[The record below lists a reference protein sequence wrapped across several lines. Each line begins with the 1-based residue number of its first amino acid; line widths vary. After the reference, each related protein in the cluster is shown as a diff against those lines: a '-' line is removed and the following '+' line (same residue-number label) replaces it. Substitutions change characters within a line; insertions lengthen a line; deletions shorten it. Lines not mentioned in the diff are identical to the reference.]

1 MRVFAAELKKLLI
14 LFRADPKSL
23 AAGVIA
29 PTIILIIFALTFGD
43 FNPLKLAWVNEDR
56 GPYGAMLEE
65 AVFSQISPLGDRP
78 YFEEFA
84 AGYEQA
90 MELYNQGKVNGVIVV
105 GEDFSSALSGG
116 GSASIDYIFNNYNTD
131 MAKNLRLYLDE
142 GILAFYRAADPGV
155 RIEVEERLNVE
166 TQLPWF
172 DIIAVAVFLLAFLLG
187 SMFNMLYLFYKEKV
201 DETLCEY
208 RLSPNGIW
216 ASLLARV
223 LVALLAGTITAL
235 VNAALAYVISGVNIA
250 AFLPGI
256 IPTLLVLG
264 VTYVFFAEIAA
275 LLSDSFSGAAVFTMA
290 STVVLWFLSGATASI
305 KYSTGILRAIAL
317 AIPNTYGLSRI
328 RGEIFAMDPSVGG
341 ILGAEAGWLIM
352 AAYALAAAF
361 IAFRVYRKKL
371 ARMVV

>member
-1 MRVFAAELKKLLI
+1 MRVFLAELKKLLI
-14 LFRADPKSL
+14 LFKADPKSL
-23 AAGVIA
+23 AAGIIA

-78 YFEEFA
+78 YFEELA

-223 LVALLAGTITAL
+223 LMALLAGTITAL
-235 VNAALAYVISGVNIA
+235 VNAALVYVISGVNIA

-256 IPTLLVLG
+256 FPPLLVLG

-352 AAYALAAAF
+352 AAYALAAAA

>member
-14 LFRADPKSL
+14 LFKADPKSL
-23 AAGVIA
+23 AAGIIA

-43 FNPLKLAWVNEDR
+43 FNPLKLAWVNEDS

-223 LVALLAGTITAL
+223 LMALLAGTITAL

-352 AAYALAAAF
+352 AAYALAAAL

>member
-14 LFRADPKSL
+14 LFKADPKSL
-23 AAGVIA
+23 AAGIIA

-264 VTYVFFAEIAA
+264 VTYVFFAEIVA
-275 LLSDSFSGAAVFTMA
+275 LLSNSFSGAAVFTMA

>member
-1 MRVFAAELKKLLI
+1 MRVFLAELKKLLI

-223 LVALLAGTITAL
+223 LMALLAGTITAL

-352 AAYALAAAF
+352 AAYALAAAL
-361 IAFRVYRKKL
+361 IALRVYRKKL

>member
-14 LFRADPKSL
+14 LFKADPKSL
-23 AAGVIA
+23 AAGIIA

-78 YFEEFA
+78 YFEELA

-352 AAYALAAAF
+352 AAYALAAAL

>member
-1 MRVFAAELKKLLI
+1 MRVFLAELKKLLI

-166 TQLPWF
+166 AQLPWF

>member
-23 AAGVIA
+23 AAGIIA

-90 MELYNQGKVNGVIVV
+90 IELYNQGKVNGVIVV

>member
-14 LFRADPKSL
+14 LFKADPKSL
-23 AAGVIA
+23 AAGIIA
-29 PTIILIIFALTFGD
+29 PTIILIIFAPTFGD

-84 AGYEQA
+84 AGYDVA

-142 GILAFYRAADPGV
+142 GILAFYRAEDPGV
-155 RIEVEERLNVE
+155 QIEVEERLNVE
-166 TQLPWF
+166 AQLPWF

-256 IPTLLVLG
+256 FPPLLVLG

-352 AAYALAAAF
+352 AAYALAAAL

>member
-14 LFRADPKSL
+14 LFKADPKSL
-23 AAGVIA
+23 AAGIIA

-84 AGYEQA
+84 AGYDAA

-105 GEDFSSALSGG
+105 GEDFSSELSGG

-223 LVALLAGTITAL
+223 LMALLAGTITAL

>member
-14 LFRADPKSL
+14 LFKADPKSL
-23 AAGVIA
+23 AAGIIA

-256 IPTLLVLG
+256 IPPLLVLG

-352 AAYALAAAF
+352 AAYALAAAL

>member
-14 LFRADPKSL
+14 LFKADPKSL

-78 YFEEFA
+78 YFEELA

-116 GSASIDYIFNNYNTD
+116 GSASVDYIFNNYNTD

-142 GILAFYRAADPGV
+142 GILAFYRAEDPGV
-155 RIEVEERLNVE
+155 QIEVEERLNVE
-166 TQLPWF
+166 AQLPWF

-223 LVALLAGTITAL
+223 LMALLAGTITAL
-235 VNAALAYVISGVNIA
+235 VNAALVYVISGVNIA

-256 IPTLLVLG
+256 FPPLLILG
-264 VTYVFFAEIAA
+264 VTYVFFAEIVA
-275 LLSDSFSGAAVFTMA
+275 LLSNSFSGAAVFTMA

-352 AAYALAAAF
+352 AAYALAAAL

>member
-65 AVFSQISPLGDRP
+65 AVFSQVSPLGDRP

-166 TQLPWF
+166 AQLPWF

-223 LVALLAGTITAL
+223 LMALLAGTITAL
-235 VNAALAYVISGVNIA
+235 VNATLVYVISGVNIA

-256 IPTLLVLG
+256 FPPLLVLG

-275 LLSDSFSGAAVFTMA
+275 LLSNSFSGAAVFTMA

>member
-1 MRVFAAELKKLLI
+1 MRVFLAELKKLLI

-23 AAGVIA
+23 AAGIIA

-78 YFEEFA
+78 YFEELA

-223 LVALLAGTITAL
+223 LMALLAGTITAL

-352 AAYALAAAF
+352 AAYALAAAL

>member
-14 LFRADPKSL
+14 LFKADPKSL
-23 AAGVIA
+23 AAGIIA
-29 PTIILIIFALTFGD
+29 PTIILVIFALTFGD

-155 RIEVEERLNVE
+155 QIEVEERLNVE

-256 IPTLLVLG
+256 TPTLLVLG

>member
-1 MRVFAAELKKLLI
+1 MRVFTAELKKLLI

-23 AAGVIA
+23 AAGIIA

-78 YFEEFA
+78 YFEELA

-352 AAYALAAAF
+352 AAYALAAAL

>member
-14 LFRADPKSL
+14 LFKADPKSL
-23 AAGVIA
+23 AAGIIA

-84 AGYEQA
+84 AGYDAA

-105 GEDFSSALSGG
+105 GEDFSSELSGG

>member
-23 AAGVIA
+23 AAGIIA

-223 LVALLAGTITAL
+223 LMALLAGTITAL

-352 AAYALAAAF
+352 AAYALAAAL
-361 IAFRVYRKKL
+361 IALRVYRKKL

>member
-23 AAGVIA
+23 AAGIIA

-223 LVALLAGTITAL
+223 LMALLAGTITAL

-352 AAYALAAAF
+352 AAYALAAAL

>member
-1 MRVFAAELKKLLI
+1 MRVFLAELKKLLI

-23 AAGVIA
+23 AAGIIA
-29 PTIILIIFALTFGD
+29 PTIVLVIFALTFGD

-352 AAYALAAAF
+352 AAYALAAAL

>member
-1 MRVFAAELKKLLI
+1 MRVFLAELKKLLI

-84 AGYEQA
+84 AGYDAA

-223 LVALLAGTITAL
+223 LMALLAGTITAL

-352 AAYALAAAF
+352 AAYALAAAL

>member
-1 MRVFAAELKKLLI
+1 MRVFLAELKKLLI
-14 LFRADPKSL
+14 LFKADPKSL

-352 AAYALAAAF
+352 AAYALAAAL

>member
-43 FNPLKLAWVNEDR
+43 FNPLKLAWGNEDR

-116 GSASIDYIFNNYNTD
+116 GSASVDYIFNNYNTD

-352 AAYALAAAF
+352 AAYALAAAL

>member
-1 MRVFAAELKKLLI
+1 MGSAMSARRPRSGGIGSLDRVSVGDQIGVLL
-14 LFRADPKSL
+14 LQ
-23 AAGVIA
+23 
-29 PTIILIIFALTFGD
+29 
-43 FNPLKLAWVNEDR
+43 
-56 GPYGAMLEE
+56 E
-65 AVFSQISPLGDRP
+65 AVQSLLPGSHIG
-78 YFEEFA
+78 FEEFA

-166 TQLPWF
+166 AQLPWF

>member
-90 MELYNQGKVNGVIVV
+90 IELYNQGKVNGVIVV

-256 IPTLLVLG
+256 IPPLLVLG

-352 AAYALAAAF
+352 AAYALAAAL